1 MKATLTCTTA
11 LVAGLMLALSG
22 CHKAKSP
29 DDVQADVA
37 KASAEA
43 ADNNA
48 TAMEHEQ
55 QQEAEAAQD
64 RADAAAKS
72 ADKSVAAVA
81 ETAVTE
87 AEGETKIA
95 LAKCNAL
102 EGDAQKECKDKANAH
117 LETVKDRAKA
127 YTDKT

>member
-1 MKATLTCTTA
+1 MKTTLTCTTA

-22 CHKAKSP
+22 CNKAKSP

-48 TAMEHEQ
+48 KAMEHEQ
-55 QQEAEAAQD
+55 QQEVEAAQD
-64 RADAAAKS
+64 RADAADQS

-81 ETAVTE
+81 ETAVTQ

-95 LAKCNAL
+95 LAKCTAL
-102 EGDAQKECKDKANAH
+102 EGDAQKECKDKAKAH
-117 LETVKDRAKA
+117 LDTVKDRAKE
-127 YTDKT
+127 YTDRT